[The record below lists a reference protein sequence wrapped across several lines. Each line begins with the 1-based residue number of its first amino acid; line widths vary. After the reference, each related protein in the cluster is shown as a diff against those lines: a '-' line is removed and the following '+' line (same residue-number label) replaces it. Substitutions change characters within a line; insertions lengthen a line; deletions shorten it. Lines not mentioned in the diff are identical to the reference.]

1 VRHKIEILIIN
12 SYYNIKS
19 TEMNTSEN
27 KYKSEDTMQYIICD
41 KKGQQN
47 ITTLLVLPLTLAL
60 VPVIVGISV
69 TATVLSIP
77 YGLCSK
83 VLSPQHTPLKK

>member
-1 VRHKIEILIIN
+1 
-12 SYYNIKS
+12 
-19 TEMNTSEN
+19 MNTLEN
-27 KYKSEDTMQYIICD
+27 KYKSEDNQFVVCY
-41 KKGQQN
+41 KKEQQN

-77 YGLCSK
+77 YGICSK
-83 VLSPQHTPLKK
+83 MLFTAK